1 MSLLIQFITRLAQSI
16 SATFAEAQSIQLPH
30 VPGEALIALASIA
43 SILFLEGEGIVA
55 CSILQLHRPLSGLEH
70 LIAIIECSPVLC
82 KWPLCP
88 QCPCGVTRT
97 WLCCQELEAYIISYI
112 NPLISPFQGLIS
124 YINPLGNCLQSNA
137 CLISAPS
144 WVAEAQRPKSSEVM
158 RCFLSP
164 RVFEDLDALL
174 RDPKES
180 YQSSWVR
187 DAVLSISFS
196 KRSSS
201 RILSQS
207 SSQS

>member
-1 MSLLIQFITRLAQSI
+1 MAAVPTMSLWCHQDLAL
-16 SATFAEAQSIQLPH
+16 LPR
-30 VPGEALIALASIA
+30 VG
-43 SILFLEGEGIVA
+43 G
-55 CSILQLHRPLSGLEH
+55 LHGLT
-70 LIAIIECSPVLC
+70 A
-82 KWPLCP
+82 
-88 QCPCGVTRT
+88 
-97 WLCCQELEAYIISYI
+97 
-112 NPLISPFQGLIS
+112 

-137 CLISAPS
+137 CLISAPI

-164 RVFEDLDALL
+164 HVFEDLDALL

-207 SSQS
+207 SSQSWGIPSTQGPPQPQVLFFQAIGNLISKPPQRLLQWALGCG